1 MAGPFDDL
9 DPEEPR
15 DFAPPPRPTPTTTP
29 GEVSRAAREGS
40 RDAREGARTAGR
52 SDPGG
57 VRAFSRGAARRCP
70 RCGGGRLFESWF
82 RIKRRCPRCG
92 LRLEREE
99 GGFLGAMTINYAVTA
114 IVWLA
119 VLIVWLVI
127 DLPDVNVLWLTITS
141 IAVAIVVPLL
151 FWPFSKTIWAVVDY
165 LVYRTDPEY
174 ASREAADRA
183 SGNGGRA

>member
-9 DPEEPR
+9 DPDDVPSIPAETFDR
-15 DFAPPPRPTPTTTP
+15 
-29 GEVSRAAREGS
+29 S
-40 RDAREGARTAGR
+40 ARTSPERASAGASRTRRR
-52 SDPGG
+52 SDEPGG
-57 VRAFSRGAARRCP
+57 VNAFARGATRRCP
-70 RCGGGRLFESWF
+70 RCGGGRLFETWF
-82 RIKRRCPRCG
+82 RIRKRCPRCG

-114 IVWLA
+114 IVWAA

-141 IAVAIVVPLL
+141 IGVAIVVPLL
-151 FWPFSKTIWAVVDY
+151 FWPFSKTIWAAVDY

-174 ASREAADRA
+174 GSREAADRA

>member
-1 MAGPFDDL
+1 VAGPFDDL
-9 DPEEPR
+9 DPDDVPQIPAETF
-15 DFAPPPRPTPTTTP
+15 DRPTPA
-29 GEVSRAAREGS
+29 SRERPDTSAS
-40 RDAREGARTAGR
+40 RTRRRPDE
-52 SDPGG
+52 P
-57 VRAFSRGAARRCP
+57 GAAKAFVRGGTRRCP
-70 RCGGGRLFESWF
+70 RCGGGGLFDTWF
-82 RIKRRCPRCG
+82 RIKKRCPRCG

-119 VLIVWLVI
+119 VLIVWLVV
-127 DLPDVNVLWLTITS
+127 DLPDVRVLWLTVAS
-141 IAVAIVVPLL
+141 IGVAVLVPLL
-151 FWPFSKTIWAVVDY
+151 FWPFSKTIWSAVDY